1 MADVAREDLQWLS
14 PEAEDA
20 AAADREDRTGAWT
33 DDDPG
38 GVESLRSAFVEAFN
52 ARDLESLLELVT
64 DDIEF
69 GDASV
74 EGTEALAD
82 EIVAIWER
90 SPGVLLTR
98 AFGDGGPC
106 AVAWRPDEDG
116 CWSRAALLSFDA
128 ADDLISLIE
137 VPDDADSLAVV
148 TAEDPSGEEL
158 DEWMDWS
165 EYQTGQESMTDQRR

>member
-1 MADVAREDLQWLS
+1 MAGVAREDLQWLS
-14 PEAEDA
+14 PESEA
-20 AAADREDRTGAWT
+20 AVAADHDDRTEVWV
-33 DDDPG
+33 DDDPA
-38 GVESLRSAFVEAFN
+38 GVESLRGAFVAAFN
-52 ARDLESLLELVT
+52 ARDLDSLIDLVA

-82 EIVAIWER
+82 ELVAIWER

-98 AFGDGGPC
+98 AFGDDGPC

-116 CWSRAALLSFDA
+116 CWTRAALLCFDVS
-128 ADDLISLIE
+128 DDLISLIE
-137 VPDDADSLAVV
+137 MPDDADALAVV

-158 DEWMDWS
+158 DEWLDWA
-165 EYQTGQESMTDQRR
+165 EYDTGQESATDQRR